1 MKYSILATIATT
13 FLLSSFNVE
22 AASFYNRLFGKRKE
36 IENPV
41 QNGNLS
47 GLDES
52 IVFVTNPSDSESD
65 ISKNS
70 ENHQQ
75 NVPLSDSKLKLNDF
89 LKLNGHKNVIGW
101 SEDDYAD
108 ITAGDDE
115 SESESEIDKIDFPSV
130 NRRPKRDQS
139 MKSIDLN

>member
-41 QNGNLS
+41 QYGNLS
-47 GLDES
+47 KLDES
-52 IVFVTNPSDSESD
+52 IVFVSNPSDDEKA

-70 ENHQQ
+70 ENRQQ

-89 LKLNGHKNVIGW
+89 LKLNEHKINFIGW
-101 SEDDYAD
+101 SENEDTETTAVDD
-108 ITAGDDE
+108 
-115 SESESEIDKIDFPSV
+115 
-130 NRRPKRDQS
+130 
-139 MKSIDLN
+139 